1 MRQPISCSLHA
12 NSITPHTSD
21 LRKRSPAWLHLWR
34 WPRIDQVDPC
44 KTWHVMICQ
53 LIHHD
58 SDSSPDLTWCLTPL
72 GNSLCPSMAMVS
84 LDTSQ
89 QIQCLDPT
97 SWLQLSRLKVELLT
111 THGTRFAP
119 GGTLQWSVSVGDSTR
134 SKAAKRANENSWCA
148 KGPKSQGSLYLNL
161 KTLPQ

>member
-1 MRQPISCSLHA
+1 
-12 NSITPHTSD
+12 
-21 LRKRSPAWLHLWR
+21 
-34 WPRIDQVDPC
+34 
-44 KTWHVMICQ
+44 MIYQ

-58 SDSSPDLTWCLTPL
+58 SDSSPDFNLVSDTFGQFALPIYGHGVL
-72 GNSLCPSMAMVS
+72 GHVTTC
-84 LDTSQ
+84 
-89 QIQCLDPT
+89 IDPT
-97 SWLQLSRLKVELLT
+97 SWLLSRLKVELLT